1 VGRRC
6 DAALTEGD
14 VVLKGFK
21 DFIMRGN
28 LVELA
33 VAFIIAGSFAALV
46 TATVDVIM
54 DVIGKVGGTPNF
66 SDYEPGGVSIGAWLT
81 ALIAFLIL
89 AAVVYFFVVT
99 PYNTLQARMARG
111 DEPAP
116 PAADIALL
124 TEIRDLLANRPGTA
138 NVQMDPGTP
147 S

>member
-1 VGRRC
+1 M
-6 DAALTEGD
+6 
-14 VVLKGFK
+14 LKGFK

-33 VAFIIAGSFAALV
+33 VAFIIGGAF
-46 TATVDVIM
+46 ATVVTSFTAVILSLIAKATGGEDPDM
-54 DVIGKVGGTPNF
+54 TSFKPGDIPVGAF
-66 SDYEPGGVSIGAWLT
+66 LT

-138 NVQMDPGTP
+138 NVQMDPGPP